1 VLAESV
7 VPFDC
12 DRTKLSMGR
21 GGIHLG
27 HEPDQLPPSLRKL
40 TRMLTQADLADA
52 TRIVRAHV
60 PVTPAYR
67 WPLLE
72 EATGAPTWV
81 KHENATPTGAFKVR
95 GGLVFVD
102 RLVGSGQEV
111 PGLIAATRGNHGQ
124 SVAYAG
130 REYGL
135 PVTIVIPEGNSPDKN
150 ASMAGFGAE
159 LVVHGRDFQAA
170 LEHARALADAQGLV
184 FVPSFHPD
192 LVAGVATG
200 AAELHEQAGQ
210 LDVVYVPVGLGS
222 GICAQ
227 MAVRDLLGVGTEVVG
242 VVADRAPAHALSF
255 EAGQPV
261 STPDADTFVDGV
273 ATRTP
278 VPEAVAAMVAGAARF
293 VRVSEQDA
301 EAAMG
306 VLWQTTHQMPEPAG
320 ALALAGLLADTA
332 RLAGASAAV
341 VMTGGNC
348 DSGLVARIVARH

>member
-1 VLAESV
+1 
-7 VPFDC
+7 
-12 DRTKLSMGR
+12 
-21 GGIHLG
+21 
-27 HEPDQLPPSLRKL
+27 
-40 TRMLTQADLADA
+40 MLTVDDLEDA
-52 TRIVRAHV
+52 ARIVAAHM

-72 EATGAPTWV
+72 QVTGTPTWV

-102 RLVGSGQEV
+102 RLLQGGADV

-130 REYGL
+130 QRRGL
-135 PVTIVIPEGNSPDKN
+135 PVTIVVPEGNSPDKN
-150 ASMAGFGAE
+150 ASMAAFGAD
-159 LVVHGRDFQAA
+159 LVVHGRDFQES
-170 LEHARALADAQGLV
+170 LEHARALAEAQGLV

-200 AAELHEQAGQ
+200 AAELHAQAGP
-210 LDVVYVPVGLGS
+210 LDIVYVPVGLGS
-222 GICAQ
+222 GICAHV
-227 MAVRDLLGVGTEVVG
+227 AVRDLLGIATEIVG

-255 EAGQPV
+255 TAGHPV

-278 VPEAVAAMVAGAARF
+278 VPEAVAAMVAGVSRF
-293 VRVSEQDA
+293 VRVPEDEA
-301 EAAMG
+301 ERAMR

-320 ALALAGLLADTA
+320 AIALAGLLNDSGRAPGVT
-332 RLAGASAAV
+332 AAV
-341 VMTGGNC
+341 IMSGGNC
-348 DSGLVARIVARH
+348 DTSLVLRVLA

>member
-1 VLAESV
+1 
-7 VPFDC
+7 
-12 DRTKLSMGR
+12 
-21 GGIHLG
+21 
-27 HEPDQLPPSLRKL
+27 
-40 TRMLTQADLADA
+40 MLTLDDLEDA
-52 TRIVRAHV
+52 ARIVAAHL

-72 EATGAPTWV
+72 QVTGTPTWV

-95 GGLVFVD
+95 GGLVFVE
-102 RLVGSGQEV
+102 RLLRDGAQI

-130 REYGL
+130 QQRGL
-135 PVTIVIPEGNSPDKN
+135 PVTIVVPEGNSPDKN
-150 ASMAGFGAE
+150 ASMAAFGAD
-159 LVVHGRDFQAA
+159 LVVHGRDFQES
-170 LEHARALADAQGLV
+170 LEHARALAEAQGLV

-200 AAELHEQAGQ
+200 AAELHTQAGR

-222 GICAQ
+222 GICAHV
-227 MAVRDLLGVGTEVVG
+227 AVRDLLGLDTEIVG

-255 EAGQPV
+255 AAGHPV
-261 STPDADTFVDGV
+261 STPEANTFVDGV

-278 VPEAVAAMVAGAARF
+278 VPDAVTAMVAGVSRF
-293 VRVSEQDA
+293 VRVPEDEA
-301 EAAMG
+301 ERAMR

-320 ALALAGLLADTA
+320 AIALAGLLNDPDRRT
-332 RLAGASAAV
+332 GATAAV

-348 DSGLVARIVARH
+348 DTSLVLRVLGSGHQG

>member
-1 VLAESV
+1 
-7 VPFDC
+7 
-12 DRTKLSMGR
+12 
-21 GGIHLG
+21 
-27 HEPDQLPPSLRKL
+27 
-40 TRMLTQADLADA
+40 MLTAQDLGDA

-72 EATGAPTWV
+72 DVTGTPTWV

-95 GGLVFVD
+95 GGLVFVE
-102 RLVGSGQEV
+102 RLLRSGGRV
-111 PGLIAATRGNHGQ
+111 SGLVAATRGNHGQ

-130 REYGL
+130 RVHGL
-135 PVTIVIPEGNSPDKN
+135 PATIVVPEGNSADKN

-159 LVVHGRDFQAA
+159 LVVHGRDFQEA
-170 LEHARALADAQGLV
+170 LEHAMALAEDRGLM
-184 FVPSFHPD
+184 FMPSFHHD

-200 AAELHEQAGQ
+200 AAELHEQAGH

-222 GICAQ
+222 GICAH
-227 MAVRDLLGVGTEVVG
+227 MAVRDLLDAGTEVVG
-242 VVADRAPAHALSF
+242 VVAERAPAHALSF
-255 EAGQPV
+255 EAGHPV

-293 VRVSEQDA
+293 VRVGEETA
-301 EAAMG
+301 ERAMRL
-306 VLWQTTHQMPEPAG
+306 LWQTTHQMPEPAG

-332 RLAGASAAV
+332 RSPGATAAV
-341 VMTGGNC
+341 VMSGGNC
-348 DSGLVARIVARH
+348 DADLVRRVIT